1 MLSIGDLERK
11 TIPGDVS
18 GPVLTG
24 RDDCASGFDNY
35 YYLSC
40 AVRDALKGTEYDTLV
55 DVDVIAT
62 TGLLVWSNSIEV
74 RGIGVDSSKLPG
86 NGGGR

>member
-24 RDDCASGFDNY
+24 RDAAANGFDNSY
-35 YYLSC
+35 FG
-40 AVRDALKGTEYDTLV
+40 K
-55 DVDVIAT
+55 AT
-62 TGLLVWSNSIEV
+62 SFL
-74 RGIGVDSSKLPG
+74 
-86 NGGGR
+86 